1 MRVQE
6 WAWQYRE
13 RTEAPQADREGQT
26 LIPICFW
33 KALQLSKQQQK
44 ASPFQKHMILPR
56 PSSHLP
62 ILT

>member
-26 LIPICFW
+26 LIPICF
-33 KALQLSKQQQK
+33 
-44 ASPFQKHMILPR
+44 
-56 PSSHLP
+56 
-62 ILT
+62 